1 MSWKMIYKDNVWQK
15 EGNLL
20 EVIKKEGLG
29 GIILG
34 AKIDGKLSD
43 LNIVPKDGSIVELL
57 DWSTP
62 EGRDIYRHTSAHI
75 LAHAVKELFPEVKL
89 GIGPAI
95 EDGFYYDFYRNEPF
109 TQEDLLRIENKMR
122 EIISQNLSIER
133 FELPREEALE
143 LLKELKEEFKIEL
156 LDEIP
161 EGEKISF
168 YRQGNFIDLC
178 RGPHLP
184 FTGMVRA
191 FKLINVSGA
200 YWRGNEKNPMFQR
213 IYGTSFLTQEE
224 LDKYLE
230 EREEAQR
237 RDHRKLGKELGIF
250 DTFEEA
256 GPGLIFYPPKG
267 AMLRLLIEDFERREH
282 LKRGYLPVITPHLMQ
297 AELWKRS
304 GHWDN
309 YRENMFFLEVED
321 KAYAVKPMNCPGH
334 ILIYKSTIRSYR
346 DLPLRFFEMGTVYRY
361 ERSGVLYGLERARG
375 FTQDDA
381 HIFCTQEQLE
391 EEIKNVLDFVF
402 YMLRSFGLK
411 DYIITLSTKP
421 EKYIGSDEI
430 WEKAT
435 LALRNALES
444 VGVEY
449 QIAEGEGAF
458 YGPKIDVGLKGLLG
472 KVWQGPTIQVDFN
485 LPERFDLTYDA
496 PDGTKKRPVM
506 IHRAILGSYERFI
519 GILIEHYG
527 GRFPLWIAPIQV
539 RILPIADRH
548 VEYAYYVLRSLEEK
562 DIRGEIDLDQAKLNY
577 KIRKA
582 ISEKIPYIFIVGDKE
597 KEEGKVSVRTH
608 TRDLGMFNLEDVIG
622 KLMKEIR
629 DKKLFDG
636 GFEDD

>member
-1 MSWKMIYKDNVWQK
+1 MGWKMQYKDKIWEK

-20 EVIKKEGLG
+20 EVVKKEGLEKKVF
-29 GIILG
+29 G
-34 AKIDGKLSD
+34 AKINGVLSD
-43 LNIVPKDGSIVELL
+43 LNVFPQDGSFVELL
-57 DWSTP
+57 DWES
-62 EGRDIYRHTSAHI
+62 EDGRSIYRHTSAHI

-95 EDGFYYDFYRNEPF
+95 EDGFYYDFYRSEPF
-109 TQEDLLRIENKMR
+109 SQEDLEKIEAKMR
-122 EIISQNLSIER
+122 EIIKQDLPIER
-133 FELPREEALE
+133 IEVTRKEAERILKEMKEDFKLE
-143 LLKELKEEFKIEL
+143 LLE
-156 LDEIP
+156 EIP
-161 EGEKISF
+161 EGERISF

-184 FTGMVRA
+184 STSWVKS
-191 FKLINVSGA
+191 FKLLSVSGA

-213 IYGTSFLTQEE
+213 IYGTSFPSEEE
-224 LDKYLE
+224 LKKYLE

-237 RDHRKLGKELGIF
+237 RDHRKLGRELEIF

-267 AMLRLLIEDFERREH
+267 AMLRLIIEEFERKEH

-309 YRENMFFLEVED
+309 YRENMFFLQVED
-321 KAYAVKPMNCPGH
+321 KEYAVKPMNCPGH
-334 ILIYKSTIRSYR
+334 ILIYNSKVRSYR

-391 EEIKNVLDFVF
+391 DEIKGVLDFVF
-402 YMLRSFGLK
+402 YMLDSFGLK
-411 DYIITLSTKP
+411 DYVVTLSTKP

-435 LALRNALES
+435 QALKNALES
-444 VGVEY
+444 VGIDY
-449 QIAEGEGAF
+449 RIAEGEGAF

-472 KVWQGPTIQVDFN
+472 KMWQGPTIQVDFN

-527 GRFPLWIAPIQV
+527 GRFPLWLAPEQV
-539 RILPIADRH
+539 RVLPISEKHND
-548 VEYAYYVLRSLEEK
+548 YAEYVLRTLRDNE
-562 DIRGEIDLDQAKLNY
+562 IRAEIDKDQAKLNY
-577 KIRKA
+577 KLRKA
-582 ISEKIPYIFIVGDKE
+582 IAEKVPYIFIVGDKE
-597 KEEGKVSVRTH
+597 KEEGKVSVRIH
-608 TRDLGMFNLEDVIG
+608 NKDLGVFDLSYVIAKLLE
-622 KLMKEIR
+622 EIKS
-629 DKKLFDG
+629 KKVFSG
-636 GFEDD
+636 GFE

>member
-1 MSWKMIYKDNVWQK
+1 MSWKMQYKNRVWEK

-20 EVIKKEGLG
+20 KAIKEEGLEG
-29 GIILG
+29 TIIG
-34 AKIDGKLSD
+34 AKINNALYD
-43 LNIVPKDGSIVELL
+43 LNIVPPENSIVELL
-57 DWSTP
+57 DWDTQ
-62 EGRDIYRHTSAHI
+62 EGKNIFRHTSAHI
-75 LAHAVKELFPEVKL
+75 LAHAVKELFPNVKL

-95 EDGFYYDFYRNEPF
+95 EDGFYYDFYRSEAF
-109 TQEDLLRIENKMR
+109 TQEELSKIELKML
-122 EIISQNLSIER
+122 EIIGQDIPIER
-133 FELPREEALE
+133 VELTRDEAKE
-143 LLKELKEEFKIEL
+143 LLKELKEDFKLEL
-156 LDEIP
+156 LEEIP

-178 RGPHLP
+178 RGPHLSS
-184 FTGMVRA
+184 TGRVKA
-191 FKLINVSGA
+191 IKLLSVSGA
-200 YWRGNEKNPMFQR
+200 YWRGDEKNPMFQR
-213 IYGTSFLTQEE
+213 IYGTSFPTEEE
-224 LDKYLE
+224 LEKYLK
-230 EREEAQR
+230 EREEAQK
-237 RDHRKLGKELGIF
+237 RDHRKLGRELEIF
-250 DTFEEA
+250 ETFDEA

-267 AMLRLLIEDFERREH
+267 AILRLTIEEFERKEH

-297 AELWKRS
+297 ADLWKRS

-334 ILIYKSTIRSYR
+334 ILIYKSTVRSYR

-391 EEIKNVLDFVF
+391 DEIKGVLDFVF
-402 YMLRSFGLK
+402 YMLKSFGLK

-435 LALRNALES
+435 LALRKALES
-444 VGVEY
+444 LGVEFH
-449 QIAEGEGAF
+449 IAEGEGAF

-527 GRFPLWIAPIQV
+527 GRFPLWLSPVQV
-539 RILPIADRH
+539 RVLPIAERH
-548 VEYAYYVLRSLEEK
+548 NDYAEYILKTLK
-562 DIRGEIDLDQAKLNY
+562 DKGIRAEVDLDQAKLNY

-582 ISEKIPYIFIVGDKE
+582 ISEKVPYLFIVGDKE
-597 KEEGKVSVRTH
+597 KEENKVSVRTH
-608 TRDLGMFNLEDVIG
+608 NRDLGVFSLDEVIE
-622 KLMKEIR
+622 KLIEEIR
-629 DKKLFDG
+629 EMKVFSG
-636 GFEDD
+636 GFEE

>member
-1 MSWKMIYKDNVWQK
+1 MGWKMQYKDKIWEK

-20 EVIKKEGLG
+20 EVVKEEGLEKKVF
-29 GIILG
+29 G
-34 AKIDGKLSD
+34 AKINGVLSD
-43 LNIVPKDGSIVELL
+43 LNIFPQDGSFVELL
-57 DWSTP
+57 DWES
-62 EGRDIYRHTSAHI
+62 EDGRSIYRHTSAHI

-95 EDGFYYDFYRNEPF
+95 EDGFYYDFYRSEPF
-109 TQEDLLRIENKMR
+109 SQEDLEKIEAKMR
-122 EIISQNLSIER
+122 EIIKQDLPIER
-133 FELPREEALE
+133 IEVTREEAERILKEMKEDFKLE
-143 LLKELKEEFKIEL
+143 LLE
-156 LDEIP
+156 EIP
-161 EGEKISF
+161 EGERISF

-184 FTGMVRA
+184 STGWVKS
-191 FKLINVSGA
+191 FKLLSVSGA

-213 IYGTSFLTQEE
+213 IYGTSFPSEEE
-224 LDKYLE
+224 LKKYLE

-237 RDHRKLGKELGIF
+237 RDHRKLGRELEIF

-267 AMLRLLIEDFERREH
+267 AMLRLIIEEFERKEH

-309 YRENMFFLEVED
+309 YRENMFFLQVED
-321 KAYAVKPMNCPGH
+321 KEYAVKPMNCPGH
-334 ILIYKSTIRSYR
+334 ILIYNSKVRSYR

-391 EEIKNVLDFVF
+391 DEIKGVLDFVF
-402 YMLRSFGLK
+402 YMLDSFGLK
-411 DYIITLSTKP
+411 DYVVTLSTKP

-435 LALRNALES
+435 QALKNALES
-444 VGVEY
+444 VGIDY
-449 QIAEGEGAF
+449 RIAEGEGAF

-472 KVWQGPTIQVDFN
+472 KMWQGPTIQVDFN

-527 GRFPLWIAPIQV
+527 GRFPLWLAPEQV
-539 RILPIADRH
+539 RVLPISEKHND
-548 VEYAYYVLRSLEEK
+548 YAEYVLRTLRDNE
-562 DIRGEIDLDQAKLNY
+562 IRAEIDKDQAKLNY
-577 KIRKA
+577 KLRKA
-582 ISEKIPYIFIVGDKE
+582 IAEKVPYIFIVGDKE
-597 KEEGKVSVRTH
+597 KEEGKVSVRIH
-608 TRDLGMFNLEDVIG
+608 NKDLGVFDLSYVIAKLLE
-622 KLMKEIR
+622 EIKS
-629 DKKLFDG
+629 KKVFSG
-636 GFEDD
+636 GFE

>member
-1 MSWKMIYKDNVWQK
+1 MSWKMQYKDKIWEK

-20 EVIKKEGLG
+20 EVVKKEGLEKKVF
-29 GIILG
+29 G
-34 AKIDGKLSD
+34 AKINGVLSD
-43 LNIVPKDGSIVELL
+43 LNVFPQDGSFVELL
-57 DWSTP
+57 DWES
-62 EGRDIYRHTSAHI
+62 EDGRSIYRHTSAHI

-95 EDGFYYDFYRNEPF
+95 EDGFYYDFYRSEPF
-109 TQEDLLRIENKMR
+109 SQEDLEKIEAKMR
-122 EIISQNLSIER
+122 EIIKQDLPIER
-133 FELPREEALE
+133 IEVTRKEAERILKEMKEDFKLE
-143 LLKELKEEFKIEL
+143 LLE
-156 LDEIP
+156 EIP
-161 EGEKISF
+161 EGERISF

-184 FTGMVRA
+184 STSWVKS
-191 FKLINVSGA
+191 FKLLSVSGA

-213 IYGTSFLTQEE
+213 IYGTSFPSEEE
-224 LDKYLE
+224 LKKYLE

-237 RDHRKLGKELGIF
+237 RDHRKLGRELEIF

-267 AMLRLLIEDFERREH
+267 AMLRLIIEEFERKEH

-309 YRENMFFLEVED
+309 YRENMFFLQVED
-321 KAYAVKPMNCPGH
+321 KEYAVKPMNCPGH
-334 ILIYKSTIRSYR
+334 ILIYNSKVRSYR

-391 EEIKNVLDFVF
+391 DEIKGVLDFVF
-402 YMLRSFGLK
+402 YMLDSFGLK
-411 DYIITLSTKP
+411 DYVVTLSTKP

-435 LALRNALES
+435 QALKNALES
-444 VGVEY
+444 VGIDY
-449 QIAEGEGAF
+449 RIAEGEGAF

-472 KVWQGPTIQVDFN
+472 KMWQGPTIQVDFN

-527 GRFPLWIAPIQV
+527 GRFPLWLAPEQV
-539 RILPIADRH
+539 RVLPISEKHND
-548 VEYAYYVLRSLEEK
+548 YAEYVLRTLRDNE
-562 DIRGEIDLDQAKLNY
+562 IRAEIDKDQAKLNY
-577 KIRKA
+577 KLRKA
-582 ISEKIPYIFIVGDKE
+582 IAEKVPYIFIVGDKE
-597 KEEGKVSVRTH
+597 KEEGKVSVRIH
-608 TRDLGMFNLEDVIG
+608 NKDLGVFDLSYVIAKLLE
-622 KLMKEIR
+622 EIKS
-629 DKKLFDG
+629 KKVFSG
-636 GFEDD
+636 GFE

>member
-1 MSWKMIYKDNVWQK
+1 MSWKMQYKDKVWEK

-20 EVIKKEGLG
+20 KAIKEEGLED
-29 GIILG
+29 IILG
-34 AKIDGKLSD
+34 VKINGSLSD
-43 LNIVPKDGSIVELL
+43 LNVVPPENSIVELL
-57 DWSTP
+57 DWNTP
-62 EGRDIYRHTSAHI
+62 EGKSIFRHTSSHI
-75 LAHAVKELFPEVKL
+75 LAHAVKELFPNVKL

-95 EDGFYYDFYRNEPF
+95 EDGFYYDFYRSEAF
-109 TQEDLLRIENKMR
+109 TQEELSKIELKML
-122 EIISQNLSIER
+122 EIIKQDIPIER
-133 FELPREEALE
+133 VELTREEAKK
-143 LLKELKEEFKIEL
+143 LLKELNEDFKLEL
-156 LDEIP
+156 LEEIP
-161 EGEKISF
+161 EEEKISF
-168 YRQGNFIDLC
+168 YKQGNFIDLC
-178 RGPHLP
+178 KGPHLP
-184 FTGMVRA
+184 STGKVKA
-191 FKLINVSGA
+191 IKLLNVSGA

-213 IYGTSFLTQEE
+213 IYGTSFLTNEE
-224 LDKYLE
+224 LESYLK
-230 EREEAQR
+230 EREEAQK
-237 RDHRKLGKELGIF
+237 RDHRKLGRELGIF
-250 DTFEEA
+250 ETFEEA

-267 AMLRLLIEDFERREH
+267 AILRLTIEEFERREH

-297 AELWKRS
+297 ADLWKIS

-334 ILIYKSTIRSYR
+334 ILIYKSTVRSYR

-391 EEIKNVLDFVF
+391 DEIKGVLDFVF
-402 YMLRSFGLK
+402 YMLKSFGLK

-430 WEKAT
+430 WENAT
-435 LALRNALES
+435 LALRKALES
-444 VGVEY
+444 IGVEF

-458 YGPKIDVGLKGLLG
+458 YGPKIDVGLRGLLG

-527 GRFPLWIAPIQV
+527 GRLPLWLSPIQV
-539 RILPIADRH
+539 RVLPIAERH
-548 VEYAYYVLRSLEEK
+548 NEYAEYVLKVLK
-562 DIRGEIDLDQAKLNY
+562 DKGMRVDIDLDQAKLNY

-582 ISEKIPYIFIVGDKE
+582 INEKVPYLFIVGDKE
-597 KEEGKVSVRTH
+597 KEERKVSVRTH
-608 TRDLGMFNLEDVIG
+608 NKDLGVFGLEEISE
-622 KLMKEIR
+622 KLIEEIR
-629 DKKLFDG
+629 EKKVVSG
-636 GFEDD
+636 GFEE

>member
-1 MSWKMIYKDNVWQK
+1 MGWKMQYKDKIWEK

-20 EVIKKEGLG
+20 EVVKKEGLEKKVF
-29 GIILG
+29 G
-34 AKIDGKLSD
+34 AKINGVLSD
-43 LNIVPKDGSIVELL
+43 LNVFPQDGSFVELL
-57 DWSTP
+57 DWES
-62 EGRDIYRHTSAHI
+62 EDGRSIYRHTSAHI

-95 EDGFYYDFYRNEPF
+95 EDGFYYDFYRSEPF
-109 TQEDLLRIENKMR
+109 SQEDLEKIEAKMR
-122 EIISQNLSIER
+122 EIIKQDLPIER
-133 FELPREEALE
+133 IEVTREEAERILKEMKEDFKLE
-143 LLKELKEEFKIEL
+143 LLE
-156 LDEIP
+156 EIP
-161 EGEKISF
+161 EGERISF

-184 FTGMVRA
+184 STGWVKS
-191 FKLINVSGA
+191 FKLLSVSGA

-213 IYGTSFLTQEE
+213 IYGTSFPSEEE
-224 LDKYLE
+224 LKKYLE

-237 RDHRKLGKELGIF
+237 RDHRKLGRELEIF

-267 AMLRLLIEDFERREH
+267 AMLRLIIEEFERKEH

-309 YRENMFFLEVED
+309 YRENMFFLQVED
-321 KAYAVKPMNCPGH
+321 KDYAVKPMNCPGH
-334 ILIYKSTIRSYR
+334 ILIYNSKVRSYR

-391 EEIKNVLDFVF
+391 DEIKGVLDFVF
-402 YMLRSFGLK
+402 YMLDSFGLK
-411 DYIITLSTKP
+411 DYVVTLSTKP
-421 EKYIGSDEI
+421 EKYIGSNEI

-435 LALRNALES
+435 QALKNALES
-444 VGVEY
+444 VGIDY
-449 QIAEGEGAF
+449 RIAEGEGAF

-472 KVWQGPTIQVDFN
+472 KMWQGPTIQVDFN

-527 GRFPLWIAPIQV
+527 GRFPLWLAPEQV
-539 RILPIADRH
+539 RVLPISEKHND
-548 VEYAYYVLRSLEEK
+548 YAEYVLRTLRDNE
-562 DIRGEIDLDQAKLNY
+562 IRAEIDKDQAKLNY
-577 KIRKA
+577 KLRKA
-582 ISEKIPYIFIVGDKE
+582 IAEKVPYIFIVGDKE
-597 KEEGKVSVRTH
+597 KEEGKVSVRIH
-608 TRDLGMFNLEDVIG
+608 NKDLGVFDLSYVIAKLLE
-622 KLMKEIR
+622 EIKS
-629 DKKLFDG
+629 KKVFSG
-636 GFEDD
+636 GFE

>member
-1 MSWKMIYKDNVWQK
+1 MGWKMQYKDKIWEK

-20 EVIKKEGLG
+20 EVVKEEGLEKKVF
-29 GIILG
+29 G
-34 AKIDGKLSD
+34 AKINGVLSD
-43 LNIVPKDGSIVELL
+43 LNVFPQDGSFVELL
-57 DWSTP
+57 DWES
-62 EGRDIYRHTSAHI
+62 EDGRSIYRHTSAHI

-95 EDGFYYDFYRNEPF
+95 EDGFYYDFYRSEPF
-109 TQEDLLRIENKMR
+109 SQEDLEKIEAKMR
-122 EIISQNLSIER
+122 EIIKQDLPIER
-133 FELPREEALE
+133 IEVTREEAERILKEMKEDFKLE
-143 LLKELKEEFKIEL
+143 LLE
-156 LDEIP
+156 EIP
-161 EGEKISF
+161 EGERISF

-184 FTGMVRA
+184 STGWVKS
-191 FKLINVSGA
+191 FKLLSVSGA

-213 IYGTSFLTQEE
+213 IYGTSFPSEEE
-224 LDKYLE
+224 LKKYLE

-237 RDHRKLGKELGIF
+237 RDHRKLGRELEIF

-267 AMLRLLIEDFERREH
+267 AMLRLIIEEFERKEH

-309 YRENMFFLEVED
+309 YRENMFFLQVED
-321 KAYAVKPMNCPGH
+321 KDYAVKPMNCPGH
-334 ILIYKSTIRSYR
+334 ILIYNSKVRSYR

-391 EEIKNVLDFVF
+391 DEIKGVLDFVF
-402 YMLRSFGLK
+402 YMLDSFGLK
-411 DYIITLSTKP
+411 DYVVTLSTKP

-435 LALRNALES
+435 QALKNALES
-444 VGVEY
+444 VGIDY
-449 QIAEGEGAF
+449 RIAEGEGAF

-472 KVWQGPTIQVDFN
+472 KMWQGPTIQVDFN

-527 GRFPLWIAPIQV
+527 GRFPLWLAPEQV
-539 RILPIADRH
+539 RILPISEKH
-548 VEYAYYVLRSLEEK
+548 NEYAEYVLRTLRDNE
-562 DIRGEIDLDQAKLNY
+562 IRAEIDKDQAKLNY
-577 KIRKA
+577 KLRKA
-582 ISEKIPYIFIVGDKE
+582 IAEKVPYIFIVGDKE
-597 KEEGKVSVRTH
+597 KEEGKVSVRIH
-608 TRDLGMFNLEDVIG
+608 NKDLGVFDLSYVIAKLLE
-622 KLMKEIR
+622 EIKS
-629 DKKLFDG
+629 KKVFSG
-636 GFEDD
+636 GFE

>member
-1 MSWKMIYKDNVWQK
+1 MGWRMQYKDKVWEK

-20 EVIKKEGLG
+20 EVIKKEGLEG
-29 GIILG
+29 KVFG
-34 AKIDGKLSD
+34 AKINGVFSD
-43 LNIVPKDGSIVELL
+43 LNVYPQDESLVELL
-57 DWSTP
+57 DWENE
-62 EGRDIYRHTSAHI
+62 EGRNIYRHTSAHI

-95 EDGFYYDFYRNEPF
+95 DDGFYYDFYRSEPF
-109 TQEDLLRIENKMR
+109 SQEDLEKIENKMK
-122 EIISQNLSIER
+122 EIINHNLPIER
-133 FELPREEALE
+133 IEVTREEATKLLKDLKEDFKLE
-143 LLKELKEEFKIEL
+143 LLE
-156 LDEIP
+156 EIP

-168 YRQGNFIDLC
+168 YRQGSFMDLC

-184 FTGMVRA
+184 STGWVKA
-191 FKLINVSGA
+191 FKLLSVSGA
-200 YWRGNEKNPMFQR
+200 YWRGDEKNPMFQR
-213 IYGTSFLTQEE
+213 IYGTSFPSEEE
-224 LDKYLE
+224 LKKYLE

-237 RDHRKLGKELGIF
+237 RDHRKLGRELEIF
-250 DTFEEA
+250 NTFEEA

-267 AMLRLLIEDFERREH
+267 AMLRLIIEEFERKEH

-309 YRENMFFLEVED
+309 YRENMFFLQVED
-321 KAYAVKPMNCPGH
+321 KDYAVKPMNCPGH
-334 ILIYKSTIRSYR
+334 ILIYNSKIRSYR

-391 EEIKNVLDFVF
+391 DEIKGVLDFVF
-402 YMLRSFGLK
+402 YMLDSFGLK
-411 DYIITLSTKP
+411 EYVVTLSTKP
-421 EKYIGSDEI
+421 EKYIGSDDI

-435 LALRNALES
+435 QALKNALES
-444 VGVEY
+444 TGIEY
-449 QIAEGEGAF
+449 RIAEGEGAF

-472 KVWQGPTIQVDFN
+472 KIWQGPTIQVDFN

-527 GRFPLWIAPIQV
+527 GRFPLWLAPEQV
-539 RILPIADRH
+539 RILPISERH
-548 VEYAYYVLRSLEEK
+548 NEYAEYVLRSLRDN
-562 DIRGEIDLDQAKLNY
+562 DIRAEVDKDQAKLNY
-577 KIRKA
+577 KLRKA
-582 ISEKIPYIFIVGDKE
+582 IAEKVPYIFIVGDKE
-597 KEEGKVSVRTH
+597 REENKVSIRVH
-608 TRDLGMFNLEDVIG
+608 NKDLGMFDLSYVVAKLLE
-622 KLMKEIR
+622 EIR
-629 DKKLFDG
+629 SKKVFSG
-636 GFEDD
+636 GFE